1 MKVLDDEKIWCVW
14 QCASC
19 GEKSYVKP
27 WDCQDFGT
35 PVCSE
40 CYEEMEYIRTEI
52 AEGGDE

>member
-1 MKVLDDEKIWCVW
+1 MKMLDDEKIWCVW

-19 GEKSYVKP
+19 EEKSYVKP
-27 WDCQDFGT
+27 WDCQNIGT

-40 CYEEMEYIRTEI
+40 CDEEMEYIRTEI